1 MIRKRSV
8 AARWWLVCS
17 MLAVGCTAAP
27 PPAPAPHPA
36 AGAAAPPRP
45 AAAFDPGELVV
56 AGHRFERRIL
66 ANGLTAVAI
75 RDPANHAGTTSVF
88 VIYGVGKRMEGAL
101 TTGIAHLTEH
111 AMYAGTASTP
121 AGQHDARIHALGGE
135 SNAYTRQDVT
145 IYYDSK
151 IPAAAL
157 DEVLAMEADR
167 MRGLTFERAA
177 FEHERARLVE
187 EEAGTVTESARRSEL
202 LESLVFRA
210 HPYGAGLLDAAGHTL
225 AGQLTLE
232 QVRDFYDLW
241 YHPERAAVV
250 VAGDLDAEAALG
262 AIERAFA
269 AIPAGGATPPMPSEP
284 DDAPGGTATVPAPTL
299 TRTRVS
305 LAWVGPAANRGPS
318 DARDRAALSVLAA
331 ALSKENLRG
340 GAPIDAGVGDGIDRD
355 LVVISATG
363 PSAEHELE
371 KRLERARAEG
381 IAAKALTHE
390 VEAAL
395 QALAERPLIAE
406 RPYFALA
413 GAVGADVALGLADL
427 AAGTEETL
435 RSLTPETIRD
445 AARRWLAPERA
456 WVIRFEP
463 TDASLASRPLPEDA
477 EALQHLAEE
486 AAESGEL
493 DRAIAAYEKLL
504 ARNPNRMWTVI
515 YLYEVGALRLR
526 LHDLAGARRDLERA
540 LTLVDYPAV
549 RELLAEVAAQEK
561 ERATPQ
567 AR

>member
-1 MIRKRSV
+1 MRLERIGGAR
-8 AARWWLVCS
+8 AA
-17 MLAVGCTAAP
+17 LACGLLAIGCAGQSAP
-27 PPAPAPHPA
+27 TPA
-36 AGAAAPPRP
+36 AVPTPAAAPRP
-45 AAAFDPGELVV
+45 AAAFDPGDLMV

-66 ANGLTAVAI
+66 ANGLTGVAI

-88 VIYGVGKRMEGAL
+88 VIYAVGKRMEGAL

-111 AMYAGTASTP
+111 AMYAGTARTP

-177 FEHERARLVE
+177 FEHERQRLVD

-202 LESLVFRA
+202 LESLVFRV
-210 HPYGAGLLDAAGHTL
+210 HPYGAGVLDANGHTL
-225 AGQLTLE
+225 AAKLTLE
-232 QVRDFYDLW
+232 QVRQFYDLW
-241 YHPERAAVV
+241 YHPERVAVV

-269 AIPAGGATPPMPSEP
+269 AIPAGGATPPIPAEP

-305 LAWVGPAANRGPS
+305 LAWVGPAANRAAS

-340 GAPIDAGVGDGIDRD
+340 GAPIDAGVGDGVDRD

-363 PSAEHELE
+363 PSAERELE
-371 KRLERARAEG
+371 KRLERVRAEG
-381 IAAKALTHE
+381 IGAKELAHE
-390 VEAAL
+390 VDASL
-395 QALAERPLIAE
+395 KALAERPLVAE

-413 GAVGADVALGLADL
+413 GGVGADVALGLSDV
-427 AAGTEETL
+427 AAGIETTL
-435 RSLTPETIRD
+435 RSLTPQLVRD
-445 AARRWLAPERA
+445 AAHRWLAPERA

-463 TDASLASRPLPEDA
+463 TDPSLAARPLPDDA

-504 ARNPNRMWTVI
+504 AKNPNRMWTVI

-540 LTLVDYPAV
+540 LALVDYPAV
-549 RELLAEVAAQEK
+549 RELLDEVAAQEQ
-561 ERATPQ
+561 ERAGAKP
-567 AR
+567 RR